1 MKNKIIVLIVFLH
14 IISIISCAQ
23 EKAENKQQKT
33 WTYTFLK
40 AKQNEKENFKTFLVK
55 NWFAMDSIAVSQGLF
70 NNYKLIEN
78 TSTEASTEWDYIV
91 AVEYFTAGT
100 YSDIEKEW
108 QEIRKNHKTVL
119 VNEKGMKDLGSYIK
133 SEIVTEPEINNEL
146 NCQGNHLKLIEPFI
160 GQWHEYLVTKDGEEL
175 YGKLNIQ
182 LDSRGCGIRKEFIH
196 LQQPFTYS
204 TLGYFDGQKNKW
216 IETYTFSN
224 GAYSIYEWNQDGK
237 DFLLNVTQS
246 AFKQQGLSR
255 NRWKILNDDL
265 FQIIVEQSSDN
276 GKTWE
281 AKSTTNMRR
290 ISY

>member
-14 IISIISCAQ
+14 IIPIISCAQ

-78 TSTEASTEWDYIV
+78 ASKEASTEWDYIV

-119 VNEKGMKDLGSYIK
+119 VNGKGMKDLGSYVK

-146 NCQGNHLKLIEPFI
+146 NCQGNHIKLIEPFI

-175 YGKLNIQ
+175 YGKLNIKID
-182 LDSRGCGIRKEFIH
+182 LRGCGIRKEFTH

-237 DFLLNVTQS
+237 DFLLSVTQS

-265 FQIIVEQSSDN
+265 FQIIVEQSSDD